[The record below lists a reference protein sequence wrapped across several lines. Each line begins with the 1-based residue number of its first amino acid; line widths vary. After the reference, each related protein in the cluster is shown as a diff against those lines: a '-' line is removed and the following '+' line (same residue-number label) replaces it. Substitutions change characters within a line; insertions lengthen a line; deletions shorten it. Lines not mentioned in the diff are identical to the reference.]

1 MRKYD
6 VYKHSG
12 VEWIDE
18 IPAHWRV
25 SKFKYISYLFTGD
38 SLNDKQKRKYESENP
53 EDIPYVS
60 SKDINVDFL
69 TVNYN
74 SGLRIPR
81 HNNPLKISPK
91 GSFLMVVEGGS
102 SGRKMVY
109 LDQEVCFVNKLCSFR
124 SKENTKF
131 QYYFVQ
137 SENYQ
142 DKFRLSLSGLIA
154 GVSLSN
160 LRDFEI
166 SLPTLHE
173 QKQIVRFL
181 DSKTSLIDSLIEKTL
196 RKIELLKEK
205 RTSLISEAVTKGLN
219 PNVEMKYSGLAWIGE
234 IPEGWKVMTNKYFI
248 ISQKNKSK
256 TGSEE
261 LLSVSEFHGVIPR
274 RKIREGEDHLT
285 RSESLKG
292 YLRVKK
298 GNLVSNI
305 MLMWKKGLGVS
316 KFEGIVS
323 PAYSVFSFL
332 NCEPKY
338 YHYLF
343 RTDQYLSEFRR
354 NSRGIVESRLR
365 LYDDSFGSLKSHF
378 PTHMEQKQIVEYL
391 DKQTQLIDKTISI
404 DEKKIKLLKEFRQS
418 IISEVVTG
426 KRKVVA

>member
-12 VEWIDE
+12 VEWIGE

-38 SLNDKQKRKYESENP
+38 SLNDKQKRKYESENL

-74 SGLRIPR
+74 NGLRVPR

-102 SGRKMVY
+102 SGKKMVY
-109 LDQEVCFVNKLCSFR
+109 LEHEVCFVNKLCSFR

-137 SENYQ
+137 SEYYQ
-142 DKFRLSLSGLIA
+142 DKFRLSLSGLIV

-166 SLPTLHE
+166 PLPTLCE
-173 QKQIVRFL
+173 QKQIVEFL
-181 DSKTSLIDSLIEKTL
+181 DSKTSLIDTLIAKTL

-205 RTSLISEAVTKGLN
+205 RTSLISEVVTKGLN
-219 PNVEMKYSGLAWIGE
+219 PNVEMKYSGVEWIGE
-234 IPEGWKVMTNKYFI
+234 IPIHWKIKKLCYSFNIIKGKIPHNLLNEKYAGSLPYMSMDVIRGGVPKEFSTDDQVVSVNKGDI
-248 ISQKNKSK
+248 GILWDGANSGEVICMSIDGILSSTVSKLIVKDDSLNKVYSYY
-256 TGSEE
+256 
-261 LLSVSEFHGVIPR
+261 LLKSYENDFRNNTIGMGIPHINGNHF
-274 RKIREGEDHLT
+274 K
-285 RSESLKG
+285 ESLII
-292 YLRVKK
+292 LPSI
-298 GNLVSNI
+298 N
-305 MLMWKKGLGVS
+305 
-316 KFEGIVS
+316 
-323 PAYSVFSFL
+323 
-332 NCEPKY
+332 
-338 YHYLF
+338 
-343 RTDQYLSEFRR
+343 
-354 NSRGIVESRLR
+354 
-365 LYDDSFGSLKSHF
+365 
-378 PTHMEQKQIVEYL
+378 EQKQIVEYL
-391 DKQTQLIDKTISI
+391 DKQTQLIDKMISV
-404 DEKKIKLLKEFRQS
+404 ERKKIKLLKEFRQS
-418 IISEVVTG
+418 LISEVVTG